1 MKGYIKIEVTPTC
14 EKGREAMAI
23 DMNIE
28 KVSKSDKFVIIDMLT
43 SALEFSKEEWME
55 FVVVKQMGAFSH
67 KVDRFEKADRGT
79 PEYEAMTQE
88 FNCIASETG
97 GAEA

>member
-14 EKGREAMAI
+14 EKEREAMSI

-28 KVSKSDKFVIIDMLT
+28 SVSKRDKFVIIDMLT

-55 FVVVKQMGAFSH
+55 FVVVKEMGLFSH
-67 KVDRFEKADRGT
+67 KVDRFERADYGT
-79 PEYEAMTQE
+79 PECEAMTQE
-88 FNCIASETG
+88 FNRIASENG

>member
-14 EKGREAMAI
+14 EKGRGAMSI

-28 KVSKSDKFVIIDMLT
+28 RVSKRDKFVIIDMLT
-43 SALEFSKEEWME
+43 SALEFSKKEWME
-55 FVVVKQMGAFSH
+55 FVIVKETGLFSH
-67 KVDRFEKADRGT
+67 EVDRIERADRGT

-88 FNCIASETG
+88 FNRIASENG

>member
-14 EKGREAMAI
+14 EKGREAMSI
-23 DMNIE
+23 EMNIE
-28 KVSKSDKFVIIDMLT
+28 HVTKRDKFVIIDMLT

-55 FVVVKQMGAFSH
+55 FVIVKGMGSFSH
-67 KVDRFEKADRGT
+67 KVDRFEKADIGT

-88 FNCIASETG
+88 FNRIASENG